1 MGRMRVLILVDRL
14 HSSETL
20 AAVSRLVELG
30 EAEVLLAYVEG
41 PASRAG
47 LELMRHRPGG
57 RALPS
62 HREHAIR
69 EAEETATASAVSDA
83 EAAARAYSANV
94 ETVRLAGEPGRAI
107 CELAERRRA
116 DLVVVRAGGRDRPPI
131 GPGSLGPAARF
142 IADHCR
148 TPVLLLRSG

>member
-47 LELMRHRPGG
+47 LELMRQ
-57 RALPS
+57 
-62 HREHAIR
+62 
-69 EAEETATASAVSDA
+69 
-83 EAAARAYSANV
+83 
-94 ETVRLAGEPGRAI
+94 
-107 CELAERRRA
+107 
-116 DLVVVRAGGRDRPPI
+116 
-131 GPGSLGPAARF
+131 GPAARF